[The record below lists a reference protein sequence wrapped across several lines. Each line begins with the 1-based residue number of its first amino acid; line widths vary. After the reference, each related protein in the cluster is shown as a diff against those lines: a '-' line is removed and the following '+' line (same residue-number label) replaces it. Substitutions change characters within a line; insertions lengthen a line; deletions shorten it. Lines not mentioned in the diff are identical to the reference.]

1 MKLILLSAFFLIN
14 TSYQDQNHSIQNDF
28 FKVESEWNL
37 TENTKKK
44 NIYEVTFRVINKTG
58 VNIYYVS
65 TFSKSNT
72 KVESSSLQQN
82 NFETNNTDDMAGNAP
97 PPVSSS
103 AYVDSGGA
111 MKVGTGSSQRGA
123 GRKTSDNI
131 EVNQKNEISA
141 IETENFEFNNSVFE
155 INFGNSKNLKIIPNP
170 SNNPEKSFY
179 FNNKGEGKQPIKF
192 SNLTDNKVQSSNSP
206 SNYDPI
212 VCIIP
217 KDGLEKKSI
226 FEINKKSGQKPGDFF
241 LTFSK
246 DIAYSNNTKLLL
258 DKTYHNSIEEAI
270 KKYLELQSILDNNF

>member
-1 MKLILLSAFFLIN
+1 MKLILLSALFLIN
-14 TSYQDQNHSIQNDF
+14 ASYHDQNHSIENDF
-28 FKVESEWNL
+28 FRIESEWNL
-37 TENTKKK
+37 IENNKKK

-65 TFSKSNT
+65 TFSKSDT
-72 KVESSSLQQN
+72 KVKSFSFQQN
-82 NFETNNTDDMAGNAP
+82 NFETDNADDMAGNAP

-123 GRKTSDNI
+123 GRKTSDKI
-131 EVNQKNEISA
+131 EVNQKNEISV

-155 INFGNSKNLKIIPNP
+155 INFGNSKNLKIIPDP
-170 SNNPEKSFY
+170 TNNPEKSFY
-179 FNNKGEGKQPIKF
+179 FNNKGEGKQSIKF
-192 SNLTDNKVQSSNSP
+192 SNLTDNKVQSPDSP

-217 KDGLEKKSI
+217 KDGLEKKYM

-241 LTFSK
+241 LTFTK

-270 KKYLELQSILDNNF
+270 NKYLELQSILKNNL